1 MGEKGR
7 EIARG
12 AEARIFLASLF
23 GEKVLIKFRDEKRY
37 RIKELDETLRKKRTK
52 NEARIILKA
61 SEKVM
66 VPKIFC
72 VSGPEI
78 YMEFLR
84 GKLLRDIKNKKKY
97 LKKVGEILTS
107 LHGMDICHGDFT
119 PANIIVGR
127 DIYDI
132 YVIDFG
138 LAIFSKD
145 IEDKAV
151 DVLLMK
157 KSLNKDEYNEFLKGY
172 NYEKEKILERV
183 KEIEK
188 RGRYFVRK

>member
-1 MGEKGR
+1 MEGEKRR

-23 GEKVLIKFRDEKRY
+23 GEKVLVKFRDEKKY
-37 RIKELDETLRKKRTK
+37 RIKELDEALRKKRTK
-52 NEARIILKA
+52 NEARIILRA

-78 YMEFLR
+78 YMEFLK
-84 GKLLRDIKNKKKY
+84 GKLLRDVKNKRKY

-119 PANIIVGR
+119 PANIMVGK
-127 DIYDI
+127 DIYL
-132 YVIDFG
+132 IDFG
-138 LAIFSKD
+138 LASFSKD

-157 KSLNKDEYNEFLKGY
+157 KSLKKDEYNEFLKGY
-172 NYEKEKILERV
+172 NYEREKILERV